1 MQIIGYAV
9 LLLVGL
15 SLGLLGGGGGILA
28 VPILTEFFGFSI
40 KEAVP
45 ISLLLVGISSLYGA
59 VYSLI
64 KKEAS
69 LNSALPFL
77 LTSIIGAFLG
87 AKLAQFIPENIQVI
101 CFAALLLISGIL
113 LLNKKEKNSKIPS
126 NVIKNKKLVFIKLI
140 VSGLF
145 VGILTGILGVG
156 GGFLIVPALIII
168 LNMEAKTAIATSL
181 VIICLNSLFATASYA
196 YLWMIR
202 PGSDISISQL
212 TLEVSIQETPPYD
225 FLQIFYFVILVIIG
239 MIVGL
244 QLKKKA
250 KGAVLQK
257 IFSIIM
263 LLVSIQMFV
272 KMITK
277 FW

>member
-1 MQIIGYAV
+1 LQIIGYAV